1 MSQNYAEAAEWYRKA
16 ADEGNANAQYSLGHM
31 YQFEQGVRQDS
42 REAANW
48 FQKAAE
54 RGNSAA
60 RKRLEKIRATR

>member
-16 ADEGNANAQYSLGHM
+16 AEQGNANAQYSLGHM
-31 YQFEQGVRQDS
+31 YLFGQGVRQDS

-60 RKRLEKIRATR
+60 RKRLKNIRPTL